1 MKVIAARY
9 SLKRKIV
16 VAKIVVI
23 YAVLGLLIYLTSSL
37 EMIATINKSTTL
49 TIFNLFDLVFLE
61 FFRVLGVAQGVKSTT
76 RVLLLLRIFLHATL
90 VLNEGNCK
98 EFNSQNGGKG
108 TPWYWVSQV
117 CGLASWNCSPLLS
130 LHPVPQSQ
138 RLWY

>member
-1 MKVIAARY
+1 M
-9 SLKRKIV
+9 IV
-16 VAKIVVI
+16 
-23 YAVLGLLIYLTSSL
+23 
-37 EMIATINKSTTL
+37 TINEPITL

-76 RVLLLLRIFLHATL
+76 RVLLLLRVFLHATL

-98 EFNSQNGGKG
+98 EFNSQNGGKI
-108 TPWYWVSQV
+108 TPWHWVSQV

-130 LHPVPQSQ
+130 LHPVAQSQ